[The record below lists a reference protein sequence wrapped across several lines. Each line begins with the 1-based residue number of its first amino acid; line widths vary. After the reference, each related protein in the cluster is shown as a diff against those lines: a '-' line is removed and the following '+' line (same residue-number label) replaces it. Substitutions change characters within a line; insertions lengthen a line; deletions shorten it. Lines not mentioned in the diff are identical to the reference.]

1 MKRKAIDD
9 SRALPFG
16 GVAKKKN
23 PFFVNDSCA
32 AGCSHSNRCYETNL
46 GGKGSVLKGRAET
59 ALLWGFGAV
68 PSSPG
73 SLWAANV
80 LFPCCFDD
88 PYRDKQ

>member
-46 GGKGSVLKGRAET
+46 GGGKRAEGQGRNSPSLGFRSSPIQPWFPLGSQCAVSVLLR
-59 ALLWGFGAV
+59 
-68 PSSPG
+68 
-73 SLWAANV
+73 
-80 LFPCCFDD
+80 
-88 PYRDKQ
+88 